1 MRAKEYIH
9 INRNNIRYIDII
21 ERIISDL
28 SPLRMDKKKTDEY
41 YNKVLSSDIRKQ
53 TYLLQVDLY
62 DKCNA
67 MQQEEPRLETF
78 EGEVPYEIAADVRET
93 LFQILKEDKSF
104 GYVFFQL
111 GNEHNSKHSSDPIDC
126 IPNHDIISNA
136 ISNNRDCYPHEEIA
150 SYLDDDFN
158 YDQNEMLL
166 SNGYSENEPEKL
178 TSIFNLAYETYDVL
192 RCRKSSI
199 AAIKQQLASI
209 MPTDDLSAK
218 DISYALEITLS
229 LISEYSPED
238 KAMERVANEIQKKFS
253 SLGHKK
259 SASVHEKTDKGMT
272 TQQQILFMHY
282 MLNELGVNFGNSDKA
297 AWNRLI
303 SKVFGKNSQD
313 IKEKLS
319 FDYEDKKIKTSLR
332 IVSEAIKELL
342 PSIADKI
349 NNDIKE

>member
-9 INRNNIRYIDII
+9 HNRTNIKHIDLV

-78 EGEVPYEIAADVRET
+78 EGEVPYEIAADVRAT

-126 IPNHDIISNA
+126 IPNHEAICKA
-136 ISNNRDCYPHEEIA
+136 ISTNRDCYPHGEIA

-199 AAIKQQLASI
+199 AAIKQQLATI

-218 DISYALEITLS
+218 DISYALEITHS
-229 LISEYSPED
+229 LISEYSQED
-238 KAMERVANEIQKKFS
+238 KAMERVANEILKKLS

-259 SASVHEKTDKGMT
+259 SSSIQEKTDKGMT

-282 MLNELGVNFGNSDKA
+282 ILNELGVNFGNSDKA
-297 AWNRLI
+297 AWKRLI

-313 IKEKLS
+313 VKEKLT
-319 FDYEDKKIKTSLR
+319 FDYDDKKTKSSLR
-332 IVSEAIKELL
+332 IVSEAVKELL

>member
-9 INRNNIRYIDII
+9 LNRANIKHIDLV

-78 EGEVPYEIAADVRET
+78 EGEVPYEIAADVREI

-126 IPNHDIISNA
+126 IPNHDVISNA
-136 ISNNRDCYPHEEIA
+136 ISNNRDCYPHGEIA

-178 TSIFNLAYETYDVL
+178 TSIFNLAYEMYDVL

-199 AAIKQQLASI
+199 AAIKQQLATI

-218 DISYALEITLS
+218 DISYALEITHS

-238 KAMERVANEIQKKFS
+238 KAMERVANEILKKLS

-259 SASVHEKTDKGMT
+259 SSSIQEKTDKGMT

-282 MLNELGVNFGNSDKA
+282 ILNELGVNFGNSDKA
-297 AWNRLI
+297 AWKRLI

-313 IKEKLS
+313 VKEKLT
-319 FDYEDKKIKTSLR
+319 FDYDDKKTKSSLR
-332 IVSEAIKELL
+332 IVSEAVKELL

>member
-9 INRNNIRYIDII
+9 LNRANIKHIDLV

-78 EGEVPYEIAADVRET
+78 EGEVPYEIAADVRAT

-126 IPNHDIISNA
+126 IPNHEAICKA
-136 ISNNRDCYPHEEIA
+136 ISTNRDCYPHGEIA

-199 AAIKQQLASI
+199 AAIKQQLATI

-218 DISYALEITLS
+218 DISYALEITHS

-238 KAMERVANEIQKKFS
+238 KAMERVANEIQKKLS

-259 SASVHEKTDKGMT
+259 SSSIQEKTDKGMT

-282 MLNELGVNFGNSDKA
+282 ILNELGVNFGNSDKA
-297 AWNRLI
+297 AWKRLI

-313 IKEKLS
+313 VKEKLT
-319 FDYEDKKIKTSLR
+319 FDYDDKKTKSSLR
-332 IVSEAIKELL
+332 IVSEAVKELL

>member
-1 MRAKEYIH
+1 MRAKEYIYLNRDK
-9 INRNNIRYIDII
+9 INYIDII
-21 ERIISDL
+21 ERIIKDL
-28 SPLRMDKKKTDEY
+28 SPIRLNKQMTDEY
-41 YNKVLSSDIRKQ
+41 YNKILSSDIRKQ

-78 EGEVPYEIAADVRET
+78 EGEVPYEIAADVRAT

-126 IPNHDIISNA
+126 IPNHEAICKA
-136 ISNNRDCYPHEEIA
+136 ISTNRDCYPHEEIA

-192 RCRKSSI
+192 RCQKSSI
-199 AAIKQQLASI
+199 AAVKRQLASI
-209 MPTDDLSAK
+209 IPTDAISAK
-218 DISYALEITLS
+218 DISYALEIAIS

-238 KAMERVANEIQKKFS
+238 KAMERVANEIQKKLS

-259 SASVHEKTDKGMT
+259 SSSIQEKTDKGMT

-282 MLNELGVNFGNSDKA
+282 ILNELGVNFGNSDKA
-297 AWNRLI
+297 AWKRLI

-313 IKEKLS
+313 VKEKLT
-319 FDYEDKKIKTSLR
+319 FDYDDKKTKSSLR
-332 IVSEAIKELL
+332 IVSEAVKELL

>member
-9 INRNNIRYIDII
+9 LNRANIKHIDLV

-78 EGEVPYEIAADVRET
+78 EGEVPYEIAADVRAT

-126 IPNHDIISNA
+126 IPNHEAICKA
-136 ISNNRDCYPHEEIA
+136 ISTNRDCYPHGEIA

-178 TSIFNLAYETYDVL
+178 PSIFNLAYEMYDVL

-199 AAIKQQLASI
+199 AAIKQQLATI

-218 DISYALEITLS
+218 DISYALEITHN

-238 KAMERVANEIQKKFS
+238 KAMERVANEILKKLS

-259 SASVHEKTDKGMT
+259 SSSIQEKTDKGMT

-282 MLNELGVNFGNSDKA
+282 ILNELGVNFGNSDKA
-297 AWNRLI
+297 AWKRLI

-313 IKEKLS
+313 VKEKLT
-319 FDYEDKKIKTSLR
+319 FDYDDKKTKSSLR
-332 IVSEAIKELL
+332 IVSEAVKELL

>member
-9 INRNNIRYIDII
+9 LNRANIKHIDLV

-67 MQQEEPRLETF
+67 MQLEEPRLETF
-78 EGEVPYEIAADVRET
+78 EGEVPYEIAADVRAT

-126 IPNHDIISNA
+126 IPNHEAICKA
-136 ISNNRDCYPHEEIA
+136 ISTNRDCYPHGEIA

-178 TSIFNLAYETYDVL
+178 TSIFNLAYEAYDIL

-199 AAIKQQLASI
+199 AAIKQQLATI

-218 DISYALEITLS
+218 DISYALEITHS

-238 KAMERVANEIQKKFS
+238 KAMERVANEIQKKLS

-259 SASVHEKTDKGMT
+259 SSSIQEKTDKGMT

-282 MLNELGVNFGNSDKA
+282 ILNELGVNFGNSDKA
-297 AWNRLI
+297 AWKRLI

-313 IKEKLS
+313 VKEKLT
-319 FDYEDKKIKTSLR
+319 FDYDDKKTKSSLR
-332 IVSEAIKELL
+332 IVSEAVKELL
-342 PSIADKI
+342 PSIANKI